1 MFYFKYLWRDLIR
14 FCDNRKQKLGCSSMC
29 HVGGVFDSTIS
40 AQTDTI
46 SLQHNT
52 LHNLHSVSRRKE
64 SENHHSTSFEVVGW
78 LVHLHLNYSKTF
90 TFVFELRHWD
100 KSWGGPS
107 LTTIS
112 YWQQHIEL
120 STIIILGKNI
130 IKNTS
135 VCVINVFKKYVFVV
149 PQSWL
154 RGGELPVH
162 LVTRPSASEGVERSS
177 QYRILVIFSSQSS

>member
-1 MFYFKYLWRDLIR
+1 MLVVKSLSRRKPESHLESQVNIFQFV
-14 FCDNRKQKLGCSSMC
+14 CD
-29 HVGGVFDSTIS
+29 
-40 AQTDTI
+40 
-46 SLQHNT
+46 
-52 LHNLHSVSRRKE
+52 RKE

-100 KSWGGPS
+100 KSWGRA
-107 LTTIS
+107 
-112 YWQQHIEL
+112 WQQFHIDNNILNSPPLL
-120 STIIILGKNI
+120 SLAKSSSKTHLYVWLMF
-130 IKNTS
+130 S
-135 VCVINVFKKYVFVV
+135 KKYVFVV

-162 LVTRPSASEGVERSS
+162 LVTGPSASEGVERSS